1 MSGHIVKRGRGYTIV
16 LELGKDAAGKR
27 RTRWISG
34 FRTKKQAQAKLA
46 DLQYEIRN
54 GSYIEPARLT
64 TGQWLDEW
72 IEKWCG
78 HLKPYTRRGRE
89 FIVSQMKAEIG
100 DIPLQKLSGRDVQQ
114 MINRYSE
121 VGTNAN
127 RGPLSPSTIGKHM
140 TCLSAALNKAVELEL
155 LRRNPVTAT
164 VRPRIE
170 RPDLQILDQDESK
183 HLLNVLRETPLYMPV
198 LLGLT
203 TGMRRGEILALRWSD
218 VDLEAQTLSV
228 RRNAVQLDKGKVI
241 FNETKTGKSRPITLP
256 AFVIAELR
264 RHNIAQKEMRLQVGN
279 RWQDNN
285 LVCCDETGKA
295 LKPEWLSSRFSYF
308 AKTHGLNITFHGLR
322 HSHASLLLAQGVHM
336 KVVQERLGHSKLA
349 MTMDTYSHL
358 AKGMQE
364 EAASKLE
371 CLG

>member
-1 MSGHIVKRGRGYTIV
+1 
-16 LELGKDAAGKR
+16 
-27 RTRWISG
+27 
-34 FRTKKQAQAKLA
+34 
-46 DLQYEIRN
+46 
-54 GSYIEPARLT
+54 
-64 TGQWLDEW
+64 
-72 IEKWCG
+72 
-78 HLKPYTRRGRE
+78 
-89 FIVSQMKAEIG
+89 
-100 DIPLQKLSGRDVQQ
+100 
-114 MINRYSE
+114 
-121 VGTNAN
+121 
-127 RGPLSPSTIGKHM
+127 
-140 TCLSAALNKAVELEL
+140 
-155 LRRNPVTAT
+155 
-164 VRPRIE
+164 
-170 RPDLQILDQDESK
+170 
-183 HLLNVLRETPLYMPV
+183 MPV

-308 AKTHGLNITFHGLR
+308 AKTHGFNITFHGLR